1 MDSKVNDSDGMGENT
16 MSNSD
21 SDSNAIVLLVDDQ
34 MMVSEGIRR
43 MLMSESDII
52 FHYCN
57 DPSQAL
63 EKVIAVQPTV
73 ILQDL
78 IMPDIDG
85 YALVDAYR
93 DNEKTKNIPVIVLST
108 KEDPEDKS
116 LAFAR
121 GANDYLVKLP
131 DKIELIARIRAHS
144 KNYLTQLQRDEAFKT
159 LRELQSELKKNNDEL
174 KKLSSL
180 DGLTGIANRRSFDE
194 FIDKECLRSARENST
209 LSLILIDIDF
219 FKPFNDNYGHLAGDG
234 CLRQVAVA
242 LDEVVQRPAD
252 LVARYG
258 GEEFAVVLPNTD
270 IQGAE
275 KLAKK
280 LCEKIRSLKIP
291 HEFSEVTNHITVSL
305 GITSGVAYEGISP
318 SDLILQAD
326 KALYLAKELGRNCYK
341 ISKGN

>member
-1 MDSKVNDSDGMGENT
+1 MDEKNT

-21 SDSNAIVLLVDDQ
+21 STAIVLLVDDQ
-34 MMVSEGIRR
+34 MMVTEGIRR
-43 MLMSESDII
+43 MLVDESDII

-57 DPSQAL
+57 DPNQAL
-63 EKVIAVQPTV
+63 EKAIALQPTV

-93 DNEKTKNIPVIVLST
+93 NNEKTKNIPVIVLST

-116 LAFAR
+116 LAFER

-144 KNYLTQLQRDEAFKT
+144 KSYLTQLQRDEAFKA
-159 LRELQSELKKNNDEL
+159 LRELQSELEKSNVEL
-174 KKLSSL
+174 QKLSSL

-234 CLRQVAVA
+234 CLRQVATA
-242 LDEVVQRPAD
+242 LDEMVHRPAD

-258 GEEFAVVLPNTD
+258 GEEFVVVLPNTD
-270 IQGAE
+270 IKGAE
-275 KLAKK
+275 KLAEK
-280 LCEKIRSLKIP
+280 LCEKIRSLKII

-305 GITSGVAYEGISP
+305 GITSGVAREGVSP

-341 ISKGN
+341 ISKGT

>member
-1 MDSKVNDSDGMGENT
+1 MNT
-16 MSNSD
+16 L
-21 SDSNAIVLLVDDQ
+21 DSNAIVLLVDDQ
-34 MMVSEGIRR
+34 MMVIEGIRR
-43 MLMSESDII
+43 MLVDEMDIV

-57 DPSQAL
+57 DPNQAL
-63 EKVIAVQPTV
+63 EKALTLQPTV

-93 DNEKTKNIPVIVLST
+93 NNEKTKNIPVIVLST

-116 LAFAR
+116 LAFER

-131 DKIELIARIRAHS
+131 DQIELIARIRAHS
-144 KNYLTQLQRDEAFKT
+144 KSYLTQLQRDEAFKS
-159 LRELQSELKKNNDEL
+159 LRKLQSELEKSNVEL
-174 KKLSSL
+174 QKLSSL

-234 CLRQVAVA
+234 CLRQVAAA
-242 LDEVVQRPAD
+242 LDEMVHRPAD

-270 IQGAE
+270 IKGAE

-280 LCEKIRSLKIP
+280 LCEKIRSLKIL
-291 HEFSEVTNHITVSL
+291 HEYSEVTDHITVSL
-305 GITSGVAYEGISP
+305 GITSGVACEGVSP

-326 KALYLAKELGRNCYK
+326 EALYLAKELGRNCYK